1 MTSYYQKLSLFSC
14 WNCHLWFPWVFHNRT
29 VMYGSADAL
38 CRLPL
43 FLHRWISVFEI
54 WASNISLVY
63 RFIQLMFIIV
73 WTTGIW
79 MRWHVVYTF
88 RWMPSRITLVK
99 QRGIYYTSSLEPYP
113 DNHILH
119 LRSKLSSKN
128 EFLIPLAV
136 RNFWGS
142 IGVVTELGG

>member
-14 WNCHLWFPWVFHNRT
+14 WNCHLWFPWIFHNRT

-79 MRWHVVYTF
+79 MRWHVYTF

-99 QRGIYYTSSLEPYP
+99 QRGIYYTSSLEEGSSIQTTISYLWEV
-113 DNHILH
+113 NFH
-119 LRSKLSSKN
+119 LKMNFSSHSLFRIFEARS
-128 EFLIPLAV
+128 
-136 RNFWGS
+136 G
-142 IGVVTELGG
+142 

>member
-14 WNCHLWFPWVFHNRT
+14 WNCHLWFPWIFHNGT

-63 RFIQLMFIIV
+63 RFIQLMFIIL

-88 RWMPSRITLVK
+88 RWMPSRITLDILYLLSWGG
-99 QRGIYYTSSLEPYP
+99 QQYP
-113 DNHILH
+113 DDHILP

-128 EFLIPLAV
+128 EFLILLTV
-136 RNFWGS
+136 QNFWGS
-142 IGVVTELGG
+142 IGIVTELGG